1 MVMSKSV
8 KIPKG
13 WEDLYAALT
22 TLTDRFCEEYLDQEY
37 AHLVRCAIAALCRKR
52 QAR

>member
-37 AHLVRCAIAALCRKR
+37 AHLARCAIAALCRKR